1 MAKSTS
7 ILSLLAKEL
16 GYKDAKKLKERLHYG
31 DTIAGGVKSRL
42 EEGQGFGESFSGSF
56 QDKKEDFQRSLDPKN
71 IRKKAYMSFFGGD
84 NVLSSYMRGRFKKK
98 SEKEKSLSPSKE
110 LV

>member
-31 DTIAGGVKSRL
+31 DTIAGSVKSRL
-42 EEGQGFGESFSGSF
+42 EEGQGFGESFRGGF
-56 QDKKEDFQRSLDPKN
+56 QDKKESIERSLDPKAL
-71 IRKKAYMSFFGGD
+71 RRKAYMSFFGGD
-84 NVLSSYMRGRFKKK
+84 NILSSYMRGRFKKK
-98 SEKEKSLSPSKE
+98 SEKESIL
-110 LV
+110 LFHI